1 MSRDE
6 FIKKNNELYRQL
18 EELRA
23 EYIKSNSI
31 YPVGTKLKAIGR
43 NGSVQYG
50 FVKGYELNAFD
61 IVVPILACIKKDG
74 TPHPRNTLNIWYD
87 STYEVCND

>member
-1 MSRDE
+1 MSTDE
-6 FIKKNNELYRQL
+6 FIKKNNELHRQL

-31 YPVGTKLKAIGR
+31 YPVGTKLKATDR
-43 NGSVQYG
+43 TGSIQYG
-50 FVKGYELNAFD
+50 IVKGYELNALD

-74 TPHPRNTLNIWYD
+74 TPHPRNTLYIWYG